1 MNTASTAHPGLSV
14 VSAGSR
20 PAGSVTYSVNAVDDD
35 TGSFPTAS
43 DDHAYTGGP
52 YTIAF
57 PRGEGRETFT
67 GSRTLEGF
75 PSTSGEELRFLADVV
90 WDVS

>member
-67 GSRTLEGF
+67 GSL
-75 PSTSGEELRFLADVV
+75 
-90 WDVS
+90 